1 MLNSRRI
8 KEARLKLGLTQLNV
22 SESVDISQTHYCNIE
37 NGKENPS
44 FKTLEKIAAA
54 LGVSTSYFISEGALD
69 ANPMSPRKVAAK
81 LRKSGAM
88 SPCTAGI

>member
-8 KEARLKLGLTQLNV
+8 KETRLKLGLTQLNV
-22 SESVDISQTHYCNIE
+22 SDSVNISQTHYCNIE
-37 NGKENPS
+37 NGKEQPS
-44 FKTLEKIAAA
+44 FRTLEKIAAA
-54 LGVSTSYFISEGALD
+54 LGVSASCFISEGAED
-69 ANPMSPRKVAAK
+69 ANPLVSRKVAAK